1 MRQVTVRQPCSAP
14 VETVWQVATDLA
26 HASSAIEGIRSTQLL
41 TDGPFGVGTR
51 WRETRTMFGR
61 EATEEMEIT
70 AVDPGRSY
78 TALAESS
85 GMRYTTT
92 WELVPAGDGTEIV
105 MRFSGEP
112 INRLSRLM
120 SPLTGLMAS
129 SVEKAMRTDM
139 ADLARAAESRH

>member
-1 MRQVTVRQPCSAP
+1 MRQVTVRQSCAAP
-14 VETVWQVATDLA
+14 VETVWEVATDLA
-26 HASSAIEGIRSTQLL
+26 HASSAIDGITSTQVL
-41 TDGPFGVGTR
+41 TEGQFGVGTR

-112 INRLSRLM
+112 TSLISRVL

-129 SVEKAMRTDM
+129 SVEKAMRADM

>member
-1 MRQVTVRQPCSAP
+1 MRQVTVRQSCAAP
-14 VETVWQVATDLA
+14 VETVWEVATDLA
-26 HASSAIEGIRSTQLL
+26 HASSAIDGITSTQVL

-61 EATEEMEIT
+61 EATEEMEIS

-92 WELVPAGDGTEIV
+92 WDLVPTDGGTEIV
-105 MRFSGEP
+105 MQFSGEP
-112 INRLSRLM
+112 TSRVSRLL

-129 SVEKAMRTDM
+129 SVEKAMRADM